1 MKAVEYET
9 ITLIG
14 GQLDQTVIEAVNDG
28 SNFLLI
34 GDFRRERNEI
44 HVYIRRAG
52 TSFFDSY
59 GKRGMN

>member
-34 GDFRRERNEI
+34 F
-44 HVYIRRAG
+44 
-52 TSFFDSY
+52 SQ
-59 GKRGMN
+59 GKE